1 MKTKQIIITLVFL
14 LCSIYLV
21 TALSGSEINED
32 TLNLTLCYELQ
43 ELDIGYEEYLLANDL
58 DACNLFLSQWDTD
71 GDWFGN
77 EEELKSGTD
86 PEDPTK
92 NPDSIEFYGE
102 IDEGKWCVHND
113 NICLKLYEEAC
124 FDYLGD
130 YDVDC
135 LDSDEDGFYNY
146 EEYNFNTDKEDP
158 NSTPWWID
166 LDGDGYR
173 NLEELRGDSNSLNE
187 DIMPG
192 WTDTDHDQYSDAYE
206 MQVGTDHFDGQ
217 DVPEETPFVGTYQS
231 SEIQE
236 TKQTKTGWQIY
247 LAIAL
252 GVILIIIL
260 AIYFIYY
267 EKEE

>member
-1 MKTKQIIITLVFL
+1 MKTKQTIIVFVLL

-21 TALSGSEINED
+21 TAEQGLEINED
-32 TLNLTLCYELQ
+32 TLTLTLCYELQ
-43 ELDIGYEEYLLANDL
+43 ELDIGYEDYLLTNNL

-77 EEELKSGTD
+77 EEELKIGTD

-92 NPDSIEFYGE
+92 NPNTLESYGE
-102 IDEGKWCVHND
+102 IDEENLCIQND
-113 NICLKLYEEAC
+113 NICITLYEEEC

-130 YDVDC
+130 YDIDC

-146 EEYNFNTDKEDP
+146 EEHNFNTDKEDS
-158 NSTPWWID
+158 NSVPWWID

-173 NLEELRGDSNSLNE
+173 NLAELRGNSNSLNE

-192 WTDTDHDQYSDAYE
+192 WTDTDHDQYSDKYE
-206 MQVGTDHFDGQ
+206 LQVGNDPFDGQ
-217 DVPEETPFVGTYQS
+217 DVPEETPFLGTYQS

-236 TKQTKTGWQIY
+236 TKQNKNGWQIY

-252 GVILIIIL
+252 GVLLIVILT
-260 AIYFIYY
+260 IYFVYY
-267 EKEE
+267 NKK

>member
-1 MKTKQIIITLVFL
+1 MKTKQTIIVFVLL

-21 TALSGSEINED
+21 TAEQGLEINED
-32 TLNLTLCYELQ
+32 TLTLTLCYELQ
-43 ELDIGYEEYLLANDL
+43 DIDVGFEEYLLANNL

-86 PEDPTK
+86 PEDPTQ
-92 NPDSIEFYGE
+92 NPDSIGFYGE
-102 IDEGKWCVHND
+102 IDEEKWCVQND

-124 FDYLGD
+124 SDYLGD
-130 YDVDC
+130 YDIDC

-146 EEYNFNTDKEDP
+146 EEHNFNTDKEDS
-158 NSTPWWID
+158 NSVPWWID

-173 NLEELRGDSNSLNE
+173 NLAELRGNSNSLNE

-192 WTDTDHDQYSDAYE
+192 WTDTDHDQYSDKYE
-206 MQVGTDHFDGQ
+206 LQVGNDPFDGQ
-217 DVPEETPFVGTYQS
+217 DVPEETPFLGTYQS

-236 TKQTKTGWQIY
+236 TKQNKNGWQIY

-252 GVILIIIL
+252 GVLLIVILT
-260 AIYFIYY
+260 IYFVYY
-267 EKEE
+267 NKK